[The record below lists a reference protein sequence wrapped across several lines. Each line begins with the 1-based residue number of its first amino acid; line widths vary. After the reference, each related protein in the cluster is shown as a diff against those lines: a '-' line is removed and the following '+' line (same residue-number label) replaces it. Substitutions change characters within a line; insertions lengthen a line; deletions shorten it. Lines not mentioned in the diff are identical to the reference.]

1 MADDFDLVKISQLP
15 AATSPGEY
23 DVLAGVQSGDT
34 KQFSFSVLLAWM
46 QQAITATAIG
56 AVPVTRKVN
65 NKALSTDITLTASD
79 VGAQPKVNV
88 SGILKGDGSGGI
100 SAAVAGTDYQT
111 PLEAGTDYATP
122 AMIPSVPDP
131 SDATPQALGTAAA
144 GSSGD
149 YSRSDHVHGMP
160 SASDVGALA
169 ADGTAVAASTLAAQY
184 SSGGVAEGWYKF
196 LTLTILASQ
205 SRNAVLLI
213 SDSYTAPVG
222 ILAIRFNRTS
232 SGAGQYT
239 VRWLATTIAIDDVRY
254 IYDSTAGTLTFYFR
268 KRTNTNGHVAFR
280 VLLATTRTGVSA
292 DLTGSWSFTAVEE
305 PTTAEVAS
313 ADINNNAA
321 TATNA
326 LNDGDGNSIAGTY
339 ARADEIG
346 KVLGDPAGVNAAV
359 GEYVSYNGG
368 LYTVNTAITSD
379 MAASVFASY
388 LDAVP
393 DGGLNAL
400 NNQTLDGVYS
410 CYGYRADLIST
421 VDVQLKKDYVTD
433 GTTYRIFAPLYL
445 IDFNNPQT
453 VDEYYLML
461 DQNNPSRFV
470 RVTGNNSNRN
480 ITATAFDPATGVLT
494 LTLNGTRRY
503 VGADVRIAKQLI

>member
-15 AATSPGEY
+15 AATTPGQY
-23 DVLAGVQSGDT
+23 DVLAGVQTGDT
-34 KQFSFSVLLAWM
+34 KQFSFATLLSWM
-46 QQAITATAIG
+46 EQAITAEAIG
-56 AVPVTRKVN
+56 AVPVTRTVN
-65 NKALSTDITLTASD
+65 GKALATNIALTASD
-79 VGAQPKVNV
+79 VGAQPTITA

-100 SAAVAGTDYQT
+100 SVAVAGTDYQT
-111 PLEAGTDYATP
+111 PLVAGTDYATP

-160 SASDVGALA
+160 STSDVGAAPA
-169 ADGTAVAASTLAAQY
+169 AAGVYYGTSDTAAAAQAKTATVPGVTELYDGLRICVWFAHAQNYNGQPTLNVNSLGAKPVNRTPTVAAVRYEWGPGVVDLVYSEASDIWVIVKGTHGGSERYGVVLLSDAVNSSSDTVGGTAATPSAVKAAYDAA
-184 SSGGVAEGWYKF
+184 
-196 LTLTILASQ
+196 
-205 SRNAVLLI
+205 I
-213 SDSYTAPVG
+213 SAQDM
-222 ILAIRFNRTS
+222 
-232 SGAGQYT
+232 
-239 VRWLATTIAIDDVRY
+239 
-254 IYDSTAGTLTFYFR
+254 
-268 KRTNTNGHVAFR
+268 
-280 VLLATTRTGVSA
+280 
-292 DLTGSWSFTAVEE
+292 
-305 PTTAEVAS
+305 
-313 ADINNNAA
+313 AA
-321 TATNA
+321 KA
-326 LNDGDGNSIAGTY
+326 
-339 ARADEIG
+339 
-346 KVLGDPAGVNAAV
+346 LGDPAGVNAAV

-410 CYGYRADLIST
+410 CYGYRANLIST

-445 IDFNNPQT
+445 IDFNSPQT

>member
-15 AATSPGEY
+15 AATTPGQY
-23 DVLAGVQSGDT
+23 DVLAGVQTGDT
-34 KQFSFSVLLAWM
+34 KQFSFAVLQAWM
-46 QQAITATAIG
+46 EQAISASAIG
-56 AVPVTRKVN
+56 AVPLTRKIN
-65 NKALSTDITLTASD
+65 NKALSTDIALTASD
-79 VGAQPKVNV
+79 VGAQPTISV

-100 SAAVAGTDYQT
+100 SAAT
-111 PLEAGTDYATP
+111 AGTDYATP
-122 AMIPSVPDP
+122 AQIPSVPSP
-131 SDATPQALGTAAA
+131 SDATPQSLGTAAA

-149 YSRSDHVHGMP
+149 YSRADHVHGMP

-169 ADGTAVAASTLAAQY
+169 SDGTAAAASTLAAQH
-184 SSGGVAEGWYKF
+184 SISGGAGWYAF
-196 LTLTILASQ
+196 AELAISAGR
-205 SRNAVLLI
+205 SLNAVLLI
-213 SDSYTAPVG
+213 SDTYDYPVG
-222 ILAIRFNRTS
+222 VLTIRFNRTS
-232 SGAGQYT
+232 SGGNQPY
-239 VRWLATTIAIDDVRY
+239 VWWLASTIELDNVRY
-254 IYDSTAGTLTFYFR
+254 ISDSSAGTLTLYI
-268 KRTNTNGHVAFR
+268 KKGTNAQGNLNFR
-280 VLLATTRTGVSA
+280 VMLATDRTGAAA
-292 DLTGSWSFTAVEE
+292 DLTGSWLSTSVSE
-305 PTTAEVAS
+305 PTAAS
-313 ADINNNAA
+313 VPASNIKNNAA
-321 TATNA
+321 TATKA
-326 LNDGDGNSIAGTY
+326 ISADNDGDGNPISGTY
-339 ARADEIG
+339 ARAAEIG
-346 KVLGDPAGVNAAV
+346 KALGDPAGVNAAV

-400 NNQTLDGVYS
+400 NNQTLDGIYS

-445 IDFNNPQT
+445 IDFNSPQT

-470 RVTGNNSNRN
+470 RITSNNSNRN